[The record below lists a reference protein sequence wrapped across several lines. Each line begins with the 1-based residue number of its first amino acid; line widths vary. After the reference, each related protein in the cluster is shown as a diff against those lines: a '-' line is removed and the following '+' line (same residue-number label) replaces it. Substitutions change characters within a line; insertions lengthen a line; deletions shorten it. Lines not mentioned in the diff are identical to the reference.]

1 MRTGITDIE
10 QAVESL
16 MERVYVDG
24 HQTDFTVQTI
34 EANPPLRGDDSVALY
49 MGDERSWNIADQRF
63 MDTPEVWLT
72 FQIIVDE
79 PNRGTIAVMT
89 HDDTGYAEAL
99 DYIEINASEFAD
111 DETAAIMVEADQLYT
126 GLHGRTLD
134 YITRVMLD
142 GNTD

>member
-1 MRTGITDIE
+1 
-10 QAVESL
+10 
-16 MERVYVDG
+16 MEHVYVDG

-34 EANPPLRGDDSVALY
+34 EANPPMRGDDSVALY
-49 MGDERSWNIADQRF
+49 MGGERSWNIADQQF
-63 MDTPEVWLT
+63 MDAPEVWPT
-72 FQIIVDE
+72 FPIIVDE

-111 DETAAIMVEADQLYT
+111 DETSAIMVEADQLYT

>member
-1 MRTGITDIE
+1 
-10 QAVESL
+10 
-16 MERVYVDG
+16 
-24 HQTDFTVQTI
+24 
-34 EANPPLRGDDSVALY
+34 

-63 MDTPEVWLT
+63 MDAPEVWLT
-72 FQIIVDE
+72 FPIIVDE
-79 PNRGTIAVMT
+79 PNMGTIAVMT